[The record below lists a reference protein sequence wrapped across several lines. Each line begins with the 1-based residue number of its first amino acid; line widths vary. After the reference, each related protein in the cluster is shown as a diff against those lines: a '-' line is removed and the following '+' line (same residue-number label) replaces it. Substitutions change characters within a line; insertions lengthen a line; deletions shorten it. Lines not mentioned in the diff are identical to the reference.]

1 MDQDS
6 LFRMNAHLWT
16 LLNAAFDLS
25 AFTVLCSTFSA
36 AHEYK
41 FLLRVILLY
50 NRTQCA
56 RVLIINS
63 IWMMPTSLCSDSEEL
78 AALHSSV
85 VAYSVLH
92 NALMTS
98 KAILILTQLQSSC
111 MR

>member
-50 NRTQCA
+50 NRTQGA

-78 AALHSSV
+78 AAPV